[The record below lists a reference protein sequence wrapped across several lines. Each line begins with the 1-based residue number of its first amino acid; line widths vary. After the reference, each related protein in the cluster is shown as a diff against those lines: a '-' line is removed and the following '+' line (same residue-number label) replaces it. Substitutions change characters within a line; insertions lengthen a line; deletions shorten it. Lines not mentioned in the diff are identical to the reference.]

1 MTKDDC
7 KKLVTDIIA
16 DIAPDED
23 LGNLK
28 PDVRLR
34 DQLQLDS
41 MDFLDIVMELRKRH
55 GIEVPEADYIQ
66 LGVPRQLCGV
76 PDSEVQRDR
85 GEALAN
91 GRGHPALGCG
101 LPAGSLECRDAGL
114 PRRPGVGREGDCV
127 AAHAFLR
134 LIRSPGSLARTGLCA
149 GAHCFFLFARPLSL
163 SPVAAGARTWFP
175 ESINEHTASL

>member
-7 KKLVTDIIA
+7 RKLVTEIIA

-41 MDFLDIVMELRKRH
+41 MDFLDIVMELRKCH

-66 LGVPRQLCGV
+66 L
-76 PDSEVQRDR
+76 
-85 GEALAN
+85 
-91 GRGHPALGCG
+91 
-101 LPAGSLECRDAGL
+101 
-114 PRRPGVGREGDCV
+114 
-127 AAHAFLR
+127 
-134 LIRSPGSLARTGLCA
+134 
-149 GAHCFFLFARPLSL
+149 
-163 SPVAAGARTWFP
+163 
-175 ESINEHTASL
+175 ASLDSCAEYLTPKFNALEAKR